1 MLYAIRH
8 IAGTPKAREQ
18 VHLRV
23 YSVLIVP
30 RIQAGCVLLT
40 AVIAAELSA
49 QTVPIRVGPG
59 VTPPHL
65 VRKVEPEY
73 SPLAHADHIQGTVVL
88 QLVVSTKGR
97 AADIQVISPLGY
109 GLDESAIAAIQKWEF
124 VPGHKNSVAVP
135 VRATITVNFRF
146 VGTGFDEAN
155 ERRRTEYNVA
165 LQSLIRDKGPT
176 RDRAVEKVLKLARE
190 NFPGAL
196 YLVGVWE
203 TTGEAAPA
211 VVQNPVAGWTKI
223 EQAAKKNYGPAIYRV
238 AKRGLDDTPGNEK
251 NWDNIRRAAV
261 LGSREAQYF
270 LGDRYQKGM
279 GVEVSADRAKNYFR
293 LCAAG
298 GVAQCQDRL
307 ARLLFD
313 APDRPDYE
321 YEQAL
326 AWFGLAADQG
336 IAGDREVVDRETAS
350 LTPAQSKTIA
360 TLKRQFAGTF
370 EQP

>member
-1 MLYAIRH
+1 MPF
-8 IAGTPKAREQ
+8 GTPSALSGAWAS
-18 VHLRV
+18 VLSV
-23 YSVLIVP
+23 YSFLIVS
-30 RIQAGCVLLT
+30 RMQAGCALL
-40 AVIAAELSA
+40 AAAIVGQLWAE
-49 QTVPIRVGPG
+49 QKPIRLGPG
-59 VTPPHL
+59 VTPPRL

-88 QLVVSTKGR
+88 QLVVTEKGR

-109 GLDESAIAAIQKWEF
+109 GLDENAISAIQKWEF
-124 VPGHKNSVAVP
+124 VPGQKGAVPVP

-146 VGTGFDEAN
+146 VGTGFDEAG
-155 ERRRTEYNVA
+155 EHRRTEYNVA
-165 LQSLIRDKGPT
+165 LQSLIRDKGAAK
-176 RDRAVEKVLKLARE
+176 DRAVESILKLARE

-203 TTGEAAPA
+203 TTGENAPA
-211 VVQNPVAGWTKI
+211 VAQDPAAGWTKI

-238 AKRGLDDTPGNEK
+238 AKRSLDDSPKNEK
-251 NWDNIRRAAV
+251 NWDSVRRAAV

-270 LGDRYQKGM
+270 LGDRYQKGL
-279 GVEVSADRAKNYFR
+279 GVEVNADRAKNYFR

-298 GVAQCQDRL
+298 GVAQCRDRL

-313 APDRPDYE
+313 ASDRPDYE

-326 AWFGLAADQG
+326 TWFSLAADQG

-350 LTPAQSKTIA
+350 LTPAQNKTIA
-360 TLKRQFAGTF
+360 TLKRQLAGTF
-370 EQP
+370 EQPQ